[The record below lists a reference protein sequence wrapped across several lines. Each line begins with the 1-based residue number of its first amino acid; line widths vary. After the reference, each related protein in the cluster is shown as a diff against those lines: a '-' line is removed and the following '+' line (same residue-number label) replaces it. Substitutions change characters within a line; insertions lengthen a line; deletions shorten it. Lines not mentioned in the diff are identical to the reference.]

1 MFYNQPGINM
11 ICMVFVEG
19 GLMFLTSPTSEELR
33 EADLPD
39 LIEMLVK
46 HTNDYH
52 HQLQTEGITHKS
64 LATKDLLRNIQNA
77 IESKKN
83 IHNKTSYL

>member
-1 MFYNQPGINM
+1 MKI
-11 ICMVFVEG
+11 ITVRMVFVEDS
-19 GLMFLTSPTSEELR
+19 LMFLTSPTSEELKA
-33 EADLPD
+33 ADLPD

-52 HQLQTEGITHKS
+52 HELQTEGITPKS
-64 LATKDLLRNIQNA
+64 LAIKELLRNIQNA

>member
-1 MFYNQPGINM
+1 
-11 ICMVFVEG
+11 MVFVEG

-33 EADLPD
+33 AADLPD

-46 HTNDYH
+46 HTSDYH
-52 HQLQTEGITHKS
+52 HELHTEGITPKS
-64 LATKDLLRNIQNA
+64 LATKELLRNIQDA
-77 IESKKN
+77 IESKKD